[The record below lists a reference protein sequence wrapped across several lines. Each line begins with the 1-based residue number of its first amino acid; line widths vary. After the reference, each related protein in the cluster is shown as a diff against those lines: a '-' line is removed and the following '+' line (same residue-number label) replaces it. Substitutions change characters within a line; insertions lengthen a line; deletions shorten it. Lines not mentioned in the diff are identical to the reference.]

1 MLRDDSFPMLR
12 IKSAETPEEV
22 ALAAALFREYAA
34 SLGVDLSFQHFDE
47 ELASLPGDYAPPS
60 GRLLLAYWDGAKAC
74 ATEPAQAVAGGANL
88 LFREAQAPLLYP
100 EEETTVALRALYGRG
115 VETPPRKAASSPPK
129 ADRPPFGFAQ
139 DKPHSKKSVTE
150 GATRGGIPARRQA
163 GLHSVIVRAAGCV
176 ALRKFEEGI
185 CEMKRLYV
193 RPEFRGRRVGK
204 NLAEAVIAAAR
215 EIGYRAMRLDTL
227 PQMAEAQHL
236 YRALGFR
243 EIPPYRFNPIVGTRY
258 FEMGL

>member
-47 ELASLPGDYAPPS
+47 ELASLPGDYAPPG
-60 GRLLLAYWDGAKAC
+60 GRLLLAYWDEAKAC

-115 VETPPRKAASSPPK
+115 VETPLRKAASSPPK
-129 ADRPPFGFAQ
+129 ADRPP
-139 DKPHSKKSVTE
+139 HSKKSATQ
-150 GATRGGIPARRQA
+150 GAARGGIPARRQA

-193 RPEFRGRRVGK
+193 RPEFRGRGVGK

-227 PQMAEAQHL
+227 PQMAEAQQL

-243 EIPPYRFNPIVGTRY
+243 EIPPYRFNPVAGTRY
-258 FEMGL
+258 FELGL